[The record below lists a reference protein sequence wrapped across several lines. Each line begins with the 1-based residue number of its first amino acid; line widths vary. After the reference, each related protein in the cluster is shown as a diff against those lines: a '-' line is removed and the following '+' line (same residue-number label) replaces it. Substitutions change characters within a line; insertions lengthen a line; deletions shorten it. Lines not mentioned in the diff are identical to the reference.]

1 MKTSRDAR
9 KIVGAPTVSQRN
21 SDRYRLRVTRRPY
34 SLQRAHQVE
43 QGLVTSQFLQN
54 DRQQIPRQAQRSRP
68 HRDLAHRQ
76 KPHLCAP
83 ASQFLLVAHGATA
96 SAPEECRWVAHA
108 DCLIDLV
115 GGASSNRQLRRPC
128 QRLCRA
134 RRAEESPRFRGSLS
148 ERSASRCRRGSRY
161 PHRAETK
168 AALGSVYP
176 APAARPIS
184 GARKYS
190 EPAILAP
197 CVATHL

>member
-1 MKTSRDAR
+1 MDSASSAHSAIRTALSSCSVAAFRLHCRGCRASASSRPCSPRKTKASRDAR

-54 DRQQIPRQAQRSRP
+54 DRQQIPRPAQRSRP
-68 HRDLAHRQ
+68 RRDLAHRQ

-96 SAPEECRWVAHA
+96 SAPEKCRWVAHA

-115 GGASSNRQLRRPC
+115 GGARSNRQL
-128 QRLCRA
+128 
-134 RRAEESPRFRGSLS
+134 
-148 ERSASRCRRGSRY
+148 
-161 PHRAETK
+161 AETNLN
-168 AALGSVYP
+168 ACAVRVGRRNRCDFAVL
-176 APAARPIS
+176 
-184 GARKYS
+184 
-190 EPAILAP
+190 
-197 CVATHL
+197 